1 MHAPA
6 QQRSG
11 ETGARV
17 SGRYKTFLPCALEQE
32 GDTLRAHILNL
43 SATGAM
49 IATPQTI
56 RAKQSISLQF
66 QSVSYKAVVVW
77 ARDDRAG
84 LRFNLPLSHST
95 LQKLIA

>member
-1 MHAPA
+1 MHALAERRPGDA
-6 QQRSG
+6 G
-11 ETGARV
+11 PRV
-17 SGRYKTFLPCALEQE
+17 ASRFKTFLPCAVEQ
-32 GDTLRAHILNL
+32 GGAVVRAHVLNL

-49 IATPQTI
+49 IAIPTAI
-56 RAKQSISLQF
+56 SSRQSISLQF

-84 LRFNLPLSHST
+84 LRFSLPLPHST

>member
-1 MHAPA
+1 MQARA

-11 ETGARV
+11 DPGARIA
-17 SGRYKTFLPCALEQE
+17 SRYKTFMPCALEQE
-32 GDTLRAHILNL
+32 GGVLRAHVLNL

-49 IATPQTI
+49 IATPQAI
-56 RAKQSISLQF
+56 GLKQPISLQF
-66 QSVSYKAVVVW
+66 QSGTYKAVVVW

-84 LRFNLPLSHST
+84 LRFSLPLPHST